1 MSNSH
6 PRIRPLYIS
15 SLTLDFEDSRD
26 SSWLEEMIPYSIAGL
41 EATRHRITEL
51 DDNDDGDDNNSSH
64 CVSPTL
70 PMNNESL
77 QECESE
83 DSEVELTDQ
92 TPPILTD
99 LEAGTHNTQSEFD
112 DSDDD
117 IDDDNEEN
125 ASDDGPSSLPLY
137 ASSVEAD
144 VSLDAY
150 ETETSEE
157 GVLTEQT
164 PSSWLQKMIP
174 SATDLETGSRR
185 TFEYNNDSDD
195 ENDSRDATPG
205 LPTHAAPMN
214 DDSSEGY
221 ESEDTDDGLIRGTP
235 TRAAIA
241 AQMSQ

>member
-1 MSNSH
+1 
-6 PRIRPLYIS
+6 
-15 SLTLDFEDSRD
+15 
-26 SSWLEEMIPYSIAGL
+26 MIPDSVAGL
-41 EATRHRITEL
+41 EATRCRITEL

-64 CVSPTL
+64 YVSPTP

-77 QECESE
+77 QKYESE
-83 DSEVELTDQ
+83 DSEVGLTEQ

-99 LEAGTHNTQSEFD
+99 QEAGTHNTQSEFD

-117 IDDDNEEN
+117 NDDVNEEN
-125 ASDDGPSSLPLY
+125 ASDDGPPSLPIY
-137 ASSVEAD
+137 ASSVGAD
-144 VSLDAY
+144 VSLDAN
-150 ETETSEE
+150 ETKISE
-157 GVLTEQT
+157 GALTEQA

-185 TFEYNNDSDD
+185 MFENNNDSDG
-195 ENDSRDATPG
+195 ENDSHDAIPG
-205 LPTHAAPMN
+205 VPTHAAPMN